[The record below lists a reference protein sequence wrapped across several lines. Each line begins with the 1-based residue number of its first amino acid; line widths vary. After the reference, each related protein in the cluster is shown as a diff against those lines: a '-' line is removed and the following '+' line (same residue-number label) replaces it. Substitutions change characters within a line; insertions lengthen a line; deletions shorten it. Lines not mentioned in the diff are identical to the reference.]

1 MKYIFLILISISTLL
16 LGAQELN
23 CTITINS
30 RQVEGSE
37 KTVFDD
43 MQRAINEFVNERKWT
58 NDKYQIDER
67 IECNMLI
74 TLTERVSNNSF
85 KGKIQVQARRPIYGT
100 NYYSPTMNVVDEN
113 FNITYNQFEPLQYS
127 ETSYNGELPAIL
139 SYYVY
144 MILGY
149 DYDSFSL
156 EGGTPYFQIAQKIVN
171 NAQATSATGW
181 KAFDS
186 QKNRYWLVENH
197 LNGQFKP
204 IRKFYYD
211 YHRNGFD
218 KLSSDRD
225 NATAV
230 ITQSLKALLPVHQVK
245 PSSYNMQVL
254 FNAKKDEIIN
264 LYKNSQTANKAEIVE
279 LLNRIDPG
287 NTNNYQKILKN

>member
-1 MKYIFLILISISTLL
+1 MKYFFIILISFSSFITK
-16 LGAQELN
+16 AQELN

-37 KTVFDD
+37 KTVFED

-58 NDKYQIDER
+58 NDKFQIDER

-74 TLTERVSNNSF
+74 TLTERVSTNSF

-113 FNITYNQFEPLQYS
+113 FNVTFNQFEPLQFS

-149 DYDSFSL
+149 DYDSFSS

-171 NAQATSATGW
+171 NAQTSSANGW

-204 IRKFYYD
+204 LRKLYYD

-225 NATAV
+225 NATAT
-230 ITQSLKALLPVHQVK
+230 ITQSLKGLLSIHQVK

-264 LYKNSQTANKAEIVE
+264 LYKKSQTANKPEIVE